1 MIYVPSYND
10 YLANNEYRLN
20 DALELSK
27 GQRHLFKS
35 IARIFFIN
43 DYGYL
48 TDYGYRNNSEA
59 ICQILAGECAPLE
72 ANLDA
77 FIRSL
82 SY

>member
-35 IARIFFIN
+35 IARTFFIA
-43 DYGYL
+43 
-48 TDYGYRNNSEA
+48 DYGYRNNSEA
-59 ICQILAGECAPLE
+59 IRQILAGECAPLE
-72 ANLDA
+72 EIINTYLK
-77 FIRSL
+77 SL

>member
-10 YLANNEYRLN
+10 YMVNNEYRLN
-20 DALELSK
+20 EALELSK

-35 IARIFFIN
+35 IARTFFIA
-43 DYGYL
+43 D
-48 TDYGYRNNSEA
+48 DGYRNNSEA

>member
-20 DALELSK
+20 EALELSK
-27 GQRHLFKS
+27 GQRHCFKT
-35 IARIFFIN
+35 IARTFFIA
-43 DYGYL
+43 DYGYQ
-48 TDYGYRNNSEA
+48 NNPEA
-59 ICQILAGECAPLE
+59 IYQIMAGECAPLE

>member
-1 MIYVPSYND
+1 MIYVPAYD
-10 YLANNEYRLN
+10 AYLANSEYRLN
-20 DALELSK
+20 EALELSK

-35 IARIFFIN
+35 IARIFFIA
-43 DYGYL
+43 DYGYS
-48 TDYGYRNNSEA
+48 NNSEA
-59 ICQILAGECAPLE
+59 IYQILAGECAPLE

>member
-1 MIYVPSYND
+1 MIYVPAYD
-10 YLANNEYRLN
+10 AYLANNANRLN
-20 DALELSK
+20 QALELSSC
-27 GQRHLFKS
+27 QRHRFKT
-35 IARIFFIN
+35 IARTFFIA
-43 DYGYL
+43 DYGH
-48 TDYGYRNNSEA
+48 RNNPEA

>member
-20 DALELSK
+20 EALELSK

-35 IARIFFIN
+35 IARTFFIA
-43 DYGYL
+43 
-48 TDYGYRNNSEA
+48 DYGYRNNSEA

-72 ANLDA
+72 EIINTYLK
-77 FIRSL
+77 SL

>member
-20 DALELSK
+20 EALELSK
-27 GQRHLFKS
+27 GQRYLFKN
-35 IARIFFIN
+35 IVRVFFIA
-43 DYGYL
+43 DYGYQYD
-48 TDYGYRNNSEA
+48 TEGVY
-59 ICQILAGECAPLE
+59 QIMAGECAPLE